1 MKEGVSNKDFGK
13 ISSFIASEI
22 SQTIYINKFLVE
34 HEIRLYVYYDLNNGK
49 RFTYFYWTFYVHFGK
64 TLHGCYLAGLSWP
77 YGMQVCYN
85 SMHDVCMNAVML

>member
-1 MKEGVSNKDFGK
+1 MKEGVSKDYGK

-49 RFTYFYWTFYVHFGK
+49 RFTYFYWTF
-64 TLHGCYLAGLSWP
+64 
-77 YGMQVCYN
+77 
-85 SMHDVCMNAVML
+85 